1 MTDANPQFLAYFSG
15 GHSGESRKMA
25 RNEFVKARVS
35 PEEKGIYQQLCE
47 QAGCTEA
54 ELIRSVLIHR
64 EISLDDLDD
73 EMQVLDRK
81 KKALHKQQEDYRRA
95 QASRETDERGE
106 PISEKRSVPFQVM
119 LTAPEKKQLSS
130 VQRRSVFL
138 QANWFAAAR
147 STERSNHSIS
157 ISLKWKSFITSY

>member
-1 MTDANPQFLAYFSG
+1 
-15 GHSGESRKMA
+15 MA

-35 PEEKGIYQQLCE
+35 PEEKEIYQQLCE

-95 QASRETDERGE
+95 QASRKTDERGE
-106 PISEKRSVPFQVM
+106 PISEKRSIPFQVM
-119 LTAPEKKQLSS
+119 LTAPEKRQLSS
-130 VQRRSVFL
+130 VQRRSAFL
-138 QANWFAAAR
+138 QANWFAAEQF
-147 STERSNHSIS
+147 TERSNHSIS
-157 ISLKWKSFITSY
+157 ISLKLKSFITSY

>member
-1 MTDANPQFLAYFSG
+1 
-15 GHSGESRKMA
+15 MA

-35 PEEKGIYQQLCE
+35 PEEKEIYQQLCE

-119 LTAPEKKQLSS
+119 LTAPEKRPSSS

>member
-1 MTDANPQFLAYFSG
+1 
-15 GHSGESRKMA
+15 MA

-35 PEEKGIYQQLCE
+35 PEEKEIYQQLCE

>member
-1 MTDANPQFLAYFSG
+1 
-15 GHSGESRKMA
+15 MA

-35 PEEKGIYQQLCE
+35 PEEKEIYQQLCE

-95 QASRETDERGE
+95 QASRKTDERGE
-106 PISEKRSVPFQVM
+106 PISEKRSIPFQVM
-119 LTAPEKKQLSS
+119 LTAPEKKALSS
-130 VQRRSVFL
+130 VHRRSAFL
-138 QANWFAAAR
+138 QANWFAAAQF
-147 STERSNHSIS
+147 TERSNHSILTSRKLKNS
-157 ISLKWKSFITSY
+157 IMSY

>member
-1 MTDANPQFLAYFSG
+1 
-15 GHSGESRKMA
+15 MA

-35 PEEKGIYQQLCE
+35 PEEKEIYQQLCE

-95 QASRETDERGE
+95 QASRKTDERGE
-106 PISEKRSVPFQVM
+106 PISEKRSIPFQVM
-119 LTAPEKKQLSS
+119 LTAPEKRQLSS
-130 VQRRSVFL
+130 VQRRSAFL
-138 QANWFAAAR
+138 QANWFAVAQF
-147 STERSNHSIS
+147 TERSNHSILTLRKLKNS
-157 ISLKWKSFITSY
+157 IMSY

>member
-1 MTDANPQFLAYFSG
+1 
-15 GHSGESRKMA
+15 MA

-35 PEEKGIYQQLCE
+35 PEEKEIYQQLCE

-119 LTAPEKKQLSS
+119 LTAPEKKG
-130 VQRRSVFL
+130 
-138 QANWFAAAR
+138 N
-147 STERSNHSIS
+147 
-157 ISLKWKSFITSY
+157 

>member
-35 PEEKGIYQQLCE
+35 PEEKEIYQQLCE

-95 QASRETDERGE
+95 RASRETDERGE

-119 LTAPEKKQLSS
+119 LTAPEKRQLSS
-130 VQRRSVFL
+130 VRRRSVFL
-138 QANWFAAAR
+138 QANWFAAAQF
-147 STERSNHSIS
+147 TERSNHSILTSRKLKNS
-157 ISLKWKSFITSY
+157 IMSY

>member
-1 MTDANPQFLAYFSG
+1 
-15 GHSGESRKMA
+15 MA

-35 PEEKGIYQQLCE
+35 PEEKEIYQQLCE

-106 PISEKRSVPFQVM
+106 PISEKRSIPFQVM
-119 LTAPEKKQLSS
+119 LTAPEKRQLSS
-130 VQRRSVFL
+130 VQRRSAFL
-138 QANWFAAAR
+138 QANWFDAAQF
-147 STERSNHSIS
+147 TERSNHSILTSRKLKNS
-157 ISLKWKSFITSY
+157 IMSY